1 MAPRVVIAD
10 DHQLLRAGLRSL
22 LEDQGFEV
30 VGESENGRGAANL
43 VRKVKPD
50 ALIID
55 INMPILNGIE
65 ATRLVRKQ
73 APQVKVIVLSMLSDS
88 RSIFQALAA
97 GASGYLLKDAA
108 FDEMV
113 LALRAVLRG
122 QTFLSPAVAHVVVQN
137 SLASAPADMEKC
149 CSISG
154 REREVLQLVAEGR
167 PTREIAAVLF
177 ISVKTVET
185 HRKQIMDKLNVHSV
199 AELTKYAVR
208 EGITS
213 L

>member
-1 MAPRVVIAD
+1 MAARILIAD

-22 LEDQGFEV
+22 LEEQGFEV
-30 VGESENGRGAANL
+30 VGESENGRGAVNL
-43 VRKVKPD
+43 VRKLKPD

-55 INMPILNGIE
+55 INMPVLNGIE
-65 ATRLVRKQ
+65 ATRLLRKQ
-73 APQVKVIVLSMLSDS
+73 APQLKVVVLSMLSDS
-88 RSIFQALAA
+88 RSIFQALSA

-113 LALRAVLRG
+113 MALKAVLRG
-122 QTFLSPAVAHVVVQN
+122 QMFLSPAIAHVVVQ
-137 SLASAPADMEKC
+137 SALASDPACAGEC

-185 HRKQIMDKLNVHSV
+185 HRKQIMDKLNVHSI

-208 EGITS
+208 EGVTS

>member
-73 APQVKVIVLSMLSDS
+73 APQVKV
-88 RSIFQALAA
+88 
-97 GASGYLLKDAA
+97 
-108 FDEMV
+108 
-113 LALRAVLRG
+113 
-122 QTFLSPAVAHVVVQN
+122 
-137 SLASAPADMEKC
+137 
-149 CSISG
+149 
-154 REREVLQLVAEGR
+154 
-167 PTREIAAVLF
+167 
-177 ISVKTVET
+177 
-185 HRKQIMDKLNVHSV
+185 
-199 AELTKYAVR
+199 
-208 EGITS
+208 
-213 L
+213 

>member
-1 MAPRVVIAD
+1 MAPRILIAD

-22 LEDQGFEV
+22 LEEQGFEV
-30 VGESENGRGAANL
+30 IGESENGRGAVNL
-43 VRKVKPD
+43 VRKLKPD
-50 ALIID
+50 VLIID

-65 ATRLVRKQ
+65 ATRLLRKQ
-73 APQVKVIVLSMLSDS
+73 APDVKVLVLSMLSDS

-108 FDEMV
+108 FDEMI
-113 LALRAVLRG
+113 LALKAVVRG
-122 QTFLSPAVAHVVVQN
+122 QTFLSPAIAHVVVQN
-137 SLASAPADMEKC
+137 ALASAPASVWKC

-185 HRKQIMDKLNVHSV
+185 HRKQIMDKLNVRSI

-208 EGITS
+208 EGVTS